1 VVEVVVLDLVSLL
14 VQVQTEVLEAE
25 VLETE
30 LLQVVLEILHQ
41 LVHHKETMAE
51 VDRQVQMEPLEVA
64 EVLMLLEA
72 MVLVTQE
79 ELEEQV
85 NQIQLQEQQL
95 PMQVEAVVELMPAPQ
110 VQVVQVAVVLEEKVL
125 DHQVVLPLQEQLT
138 LAVVQVEE
146 TLVQQVDQELLL

>member
-1 VVEVVVLDLVSLL
+1 
-14 VQVQTEVLEAE
+14 
-25 VLETE
+25 
-30 LLQVVLEILHQ
+30 
-41 LVHHKETMAE
+41 MAE